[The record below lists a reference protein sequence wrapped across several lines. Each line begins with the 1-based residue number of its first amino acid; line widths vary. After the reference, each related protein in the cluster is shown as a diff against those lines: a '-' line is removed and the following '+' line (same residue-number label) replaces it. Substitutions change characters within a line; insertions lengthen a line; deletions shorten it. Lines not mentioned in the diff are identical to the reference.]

1 MKFIAETAQPFCASK
16 DFSLHSMNLELR
28 KVLTSNYLIEMRE
41 GFGNLIMQRKSRSS
55 RITAY
60 ET

>member
-28 KVLTSNYLIEMRE
+28 KVVDLKLFDRNE
-41 GFGNLIMQRKSRSS
+41 GGVWKSYYA
-55 RITAY
+55 T
-60 ET
+60 